1 MNKRTISILLALTL
15 AFLVG
20 LPGTLALPQYLDAFQ
35 KIYTDGS
42 CGTCHVDPAGGGDRN
57 SYGTM
62 FENQPNHA
70 TDPVMALKAIGP
82 ATGTSPLTTS
92 TVTATTTVTETPAIT
107 ETPTVTEIPTVT
119 TTPTTPQVE
128 GATSELQ
135 ALVNVFEDIYR
146 LFMGLSLPQSLD
158 KYFQT
163 QKPEVPGNEF
173 VGEMFT
179 LTEAFSGVAVNLQ
192 ENDMDNATISYN
204 AFASEYKNLS
214 QKVPEWQ
221 GYFDIAAVDKL
232 GKDLQA
238 NDVNASLK
246 DLGAIGAT
254 CGKCH
259 ADRQP
264 QVWAK
269 YYWKDF
275 DTVNVSGMVWGDAM
289 GALAGSFD
297 AIAVNAAEG
306 KQNETN
312 NSFNQF
318 KAQYTAIK
326 NACSN
331 CHDTPRAYYVSDD
344 VFAKIDQMGQNITS
358 GNLQNARAIQQELGT
373 ECYKCHVLHMP
384 AQDMKDKM
392 EK

>member
-15 AFLVG
+15 AVFVG
-20 LPGTLALPQYLDAFQ
+20 LPEAFAIPQYLTAFQ
-35 KIYTDGS
+35 AVYTGGN
-42 CGTCHVDPAGGGDRN
+42 CGTCHVNPAGGGDRN

-62 FENQPNHA
+62 FENQPNHMA
-70 TDPVMALKAIGP
+70 NPLGALKAIGP

-92 TVTATTTVTETPAIT
+92 TVTATPNVTAALTPIAGL
-107 ETPTVTEIPTVT
+107 
-119 TTPTTPQVE
+119 TPTTPQVQVPM
-128 GATSELQ
+128 GGLQ
-135 ALVNVFEDIYR
+135 ALVNVFENFYQ
-146 LFMGLSLPQSLD
+146 LFIRLSLPQSLD

-163 QKPEVPGNEF
+163 QTPEVPGNEY
-173 VGEMFT
+173 VGEMFA
-179 LTEAFSGVAVNLQ
+179 LTEAFSGIAVNLQ
-192 ENDMDNATISYN
+192 ENDMPNATTSYN

-214 QKVPEWQ
+214 LKVPEWQ
-221 GYFDIAAVDKL
+221 GYFDIASVDKL

-238 NDVNASLK
+238 NDTNASLK
-246 DLGAIGAT
+246 DIGAIGAT

-269 YYWKDF
+269 YYWRDF
-275 DTVNVSGMVWGDAM
+275 DTVNVSGMNGMIWGDAM

-297 AIAVNAAEG
+297 AIGVNAAEG
-306 KQNETN
+306 KQNEAN

-318 KAQYTAIK
+318 RTQYTAIK
-326 NACSN
+326 DACSN

-344 VFAKIDQMGQNITS
+344 IFAKIDQMGQNITS
-358 GNLQNARAIQQELGT
+358 GNLQNAQAIQQDLGT
-373 ECYKCHVLHMP
+373 QCYKCHVLHMP

-392 EK
+392 GK